1 MEKVY
6 AVPNPFIVKSGFEGH
21 GQDNAI
27 GFYGLPEK
35 CTIRI
40 YSYAG
45 QLVETIEHDSPVY
58 STAWFQVTRNNQD
71 IASGIY
77 FYVVTT
83 PSGETATGKLV
94 IVK

>member
-1 MEKVY
+1 M
-6 AVPNPFIVKSGFEGH
+6 
-21 GQDNAI
+21 
-27 GFYGLPEK
+27 FYGLPEK

-40 YSYAG
+40 YSFSG
-45 QLVETIEHDSPVY
+45 QLIETIEHDQTVF

-83 PSGETATGKLV
+83 PGGDKTTRKL
-94 IVK
+94 IVVK